1 MNVELND
8 IAMFV
13 EVARH
18 LSFTKAAEAMALPSE
33 TLSRR
38 VSVLEKKIGTKLL
51 LRSTRHLALT
61 PEGHA
66 YLARC
71 DVLVDQARAAHT
83 QLQDMASQPAGRL
96 SISMPVSLA
105 LLMLPEVMDSFMSAY
120 PAIDC
125 DFDLSMVEVDAI
137 DNPYDVVLRFGQQRD
152 SNLVSRQLALIA
164 HQLYASRD
172 YLDRKG
178 TPLHPSDLAQHE
190 CLRPVIDAPNAQWV
204 LHNGTRT
211 ERVAVQGRLGA
222 NSIGLCSRLAAQGL
236 GVTPIPVLTSS
247 LNAIQAMGL
256 QRVLPEWTLAPISL
270 YALLPT
276 RAVPA
281 KTQAFLAHI
290 QPHLDAATARQA

>member
-18 LSFTKAAEAMALPSE
+18 LSFTHAADAMALPAE

-38 VSVLEKKIGTKLL
+38 VSVLEKKIGMKLL

-61 PEGHA
+61 AEGQA

-71 DVLVDQARAAHT
+71 EVLVEQARGAHV
-83 QLQDMASQPAGRL
+83 QLLDMASQPAGRL

-105 LLMLPEVMDSFMSAY
+105 LLMLPEVMDAFMTAY

-125 DFDLSMVEVDAI
+125 DFDLSMADVDAI

-152 SNLVSRQLALIA
+152 SSLVSRQLALVS

-178 TPLHPSDLAQHE
+178 TPLHPADLAQHD
-190 CLRPVIDAPNAQWV
+190 CLRPVIDASNAQWV

-211 ERVAVQGRLGA
+211 ERVAVHGRLGA
-222 NSIGLCSRLAAQGL
+222 NSIGLCSRLASQGL
-236 GVTPIPVLTSS
+236 GITPLPVFTSLANS
-247 LNAIQAMGL
+247 IEDMGL
-256 QRVLPEWTLAPISL
+256 HRVLPDWALAPISL
-270 YALLPT
+270 YALLPART
-276 RAVPA
+276 VPA

-290 QPHLDAATARQA
+290 QPHLDAATAR